1 MSPASRSAL
10 ADVAGLLACPECG
23 LGFEPQDR
31 VLRCGAGH
39 SFDIARQ
46 GYVSLLTG
54 ASTKMTGDTAAML
67 DARAA
72 FQGKGHFA
80 PIAVAVAAAIGS
92 TSGTVLEVGAGTGYY
107 LAGVLDG
114 APDARGVAL
123 DVAKPAARRNA
134 RAHPRAASVLADAW
148 RGLPIRD
155 GALSRVLSVFAPRNP
170 GEVARV
176 LAVDGSFIVATPTE
190 RHLAELIQPLGMLTV
205 DPDKDRRLGAAMSGH
220 FDAIERTLVE
230 CSMKLDRADVAN
242 VVAMGPSGHHADH
255 ADDPRI
261 AAMPET
267 VEVTAS
273 VLVSSYRKPLG

>member
-1 MSPASRSAL
+1 
-10 ADVAGLLACPECG
+10 LACPECG
-23 LGFEPQDR
+23 LGFEPHDR

-107 LAGVLDG
+107 LAGVLDA
-114 APDARGVAL
+114 APDARGIAL

-134 RAHPRAASVLADAW
+134 RAHSRAASVLADAW
-148 RGLPIRD
+148 RGLPILD
-155 GALSRVLSVFAPRNP
+155 DALSRVVSVFAPRNP
-170 GEVARV
+170 AEVARV
-176 LAVDGSFIVATPTE
+176 LATDGSFVVVTPTE
-190 RHLAELIQPLGMLTV
+190 HHLAELVGPLGMVTV
-205 DPDKDRRLGAAMSGH
+205 DPNKDRRLGAAMSGH
-220 FDAIERTLVE
+220 FDAIDRTVVE
-230 CSMKLDRADVAN
+230 YSMKLGRADVAD
-242 VVAMGPSGHHADH
+242 VVAMGPSGHHADLS
-255 ADDPRI
+255 DDPRI
-261 AAMPET
+261 AAMAET

-273 VLVSSYRKPLG
+273 VVVATYRQLG